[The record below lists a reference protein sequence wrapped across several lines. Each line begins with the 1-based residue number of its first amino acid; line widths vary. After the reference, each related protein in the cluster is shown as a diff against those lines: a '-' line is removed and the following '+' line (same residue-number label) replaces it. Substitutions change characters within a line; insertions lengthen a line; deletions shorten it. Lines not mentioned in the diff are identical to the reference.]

1 MPVNLGKFM
10 PVNLQTSFQ
19 IKSEVTSLHRKK
31 NKIHQ
36 FILDV
41 ADQILLEDKADAE
54 KRKEK
59 RKI

>member
-1 MPVNLGKFM
+1 M

-41 ADQILLEDKADAE
+41 AGQILLEDKADAE

-59 RKI
+59 RKT